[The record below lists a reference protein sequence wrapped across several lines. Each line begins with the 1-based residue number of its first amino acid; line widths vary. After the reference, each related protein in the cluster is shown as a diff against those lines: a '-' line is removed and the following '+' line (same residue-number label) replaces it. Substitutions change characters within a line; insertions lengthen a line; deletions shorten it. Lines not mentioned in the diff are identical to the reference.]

1 MKDNSKCK
9 TRIIVSIAI
18 VVIFILIFLLQ
29 SNVPMLGYD
38 DFILNSPR
46 GKGVAYLIAEI
57 KSSIKNWNGR
67 SSQIIGHLIGF
78 CPRYIFW
85 ILNSLAIIL
94 FIYLVYYYSFSESDK
109 KNRYKNI
116 ILTFLIVMAY
126 IFYLFPATFDVFFWM
141 PGACNHLWSVI
152 ITLIFLIPYY
162 KLLYNKNV
170 FEKKNKAVIIIYIL
184 LGLIAGA
191 SLENISIF
199 GILLIL
205 YTFIKSLREKKILK
219 WQVGGFIS
227 YIIGISY
234 LFFLSSTKKREAK
247 FLAGTNII
255 QRGYK
260 KITYILEC
268 FFVENKYFIFII
280 LILLIVFII
289 YLKYKKQKYDNSFKN
304 MLLLFIFSIPTL
316 LIFYFVPYYSS
327 RALLLF
333 SFISL
338 VLLIYI
344 ISCLIINKKTLFIFT
359 CIMLCIINIYAYNY
373 FFEVYKSSN
382 QVVSIRNED
391 IKKQAEHEEKV
402 IVFNFIPCFY
412 WPRIIE
418 YKEYINVNNSKD
430 NNNYDDSGIKRFY
443 NIDNNKIFDYKNSI
457 NYEYNKYCKINKP
470 IFDIV
475 DSTDSNA
482 LKKRYEAIGINDK
495 EKNN

>member
-29 SNVPMLGYD
+29 SNIPMLGYD

-57 KSSIKNWNGR
+57 ESSIKYWNGR
-67 SSQIIGHLIGF
+67 SSQIIGYLIGF

-109 KNRYKNI
+109 KDRYKNI

-170 FEKKNKAVIIIYIL
+170 FDKKNKAVIIIYIL

-227 YIIGISY
+227 YIIGIAY

-247 FLAGTNII
+247 FLAGTNIA
-255 QRGYK
+255 QRGLE
-260 KITYILEC
+260 KILYIFEY
-268 FFVENKYFIFII
+268 FFVENKYFIFIM
-280 LILLIVFII
+280 LILLIIFII
-289 YLKYKKQKYDNSFKN
+289 YLKLKKQKYNNTFKN
-304 MLLLFIFSIPTL
+304 ILLLFIFSISTL
-316 LIFYFVPYYSS
+316 LIFYFVPYYSN

-344 ISCLIINKKTLFIFT
+344 ISYLIINKKTLFIFT
-359 CIMLCIINIYAYNY
+359 CLMFCIINTYAYNY
-373 FFEVYKSSN
+373 FFEVYKLSN

-391 IKKQAEHEEKV
+391 VKKQAENEEKV
-402 IVFNFIPCFY
+402 IDFDFIPCLY
-412 WPRIIE
+412 GIRIIE
-418 YKEYINVNNSKD
+418 YKEYINRHNSKD
-430 NNNYDDSGIKRFY
+430 NNNYDNSGIKKFY
-443 NIDNNKIFDYKNSI
+443 NIDNNRIFDYKK
-457 NYEYNKYCKINKP
+457 NYEYNKYCKMNNP
-470 IFDIV
+470 IFNIMGFSGYNV
-475 DSTDSNA
+475 KN
-482 LKKRYEAIGINDK
+482 KYEVMGMVINDK

>member
-18 VVIFILIFLLQ
+18 AVIFILIFLLQ
-29 SNVPMLGYD
+29 SNIPMLGYD
-38 DFILNSPR
+38 DFILNSSN

-57 KSSIKNWNGR
+57 ESSIKYWNGR
-67 SSQIIGHLIGF
+67 SSQIIGYLIGF

-109 KNRYKNI
+109 KDRYKNI

-170 FEKKNKAVIIIYIL
+170 FDKKNKAVIIIYIL

-234 LFFLSSTKKREAK
+234 LFLLSSTNKRGAK
-247 FLAGTNII
+247 FLAGTNIA
-255 QRGYK
+255 QRGLE
-260 KITYILEC
+260 KILYIFEY
-268 FFVENKYFIFII
+268 FFVENKYFIFIM
-280 LILLIVFII
+280 LILLIIFII
-289 YLKYKKQKYDNSFKN
+289 YLKLKKQKYNNTFKN
-304 MLLLFIFSIPTL
+304 ILLLFIFSISTL
-316 LIFYFVPYYSS
+316 LIFYFVPYYSN

-344 ISCLIINKKTLFIFT
+344 ISYLIINKKILFIAICLIF
-359 CIMLCIINIYAYNY
+359 CAVNIYAYNY
-373 FFEVYKSSN
+373 FFEIYKLSN
-382 QVVSIRNED
+382 EVVSIRNED
-391 IKKQAEHEEKV
+391 VKKQAESKEEV
-402 IVFNFIPCFY
+402 IDFDFIPCLY
-412 WPRIIE
+412 GIRIIE
-418 YKEYINVNNSKD
+418 YKEYISKYNSKD
-430 NNNYDDSGIKRFY
+430 NNNYDNTGIKKFY
-443 NIDNNKIFDYKNSI
+443 NINDKVIFDYKK
-457 NYEYNKYCKINKP
+457 NYEYNKYCKINKSV
-470 IFDIV
+470 FNVMGFSGYNVKD
-475 DSTDSNA
+475 
-482 LKKRYEAIGINDK
+482 KYEGIGIYGSK
-495 EKNN
+495 KNN